1 MFSRFLIITLLLLS
15 VVTGAR
21 HVLATK
27 QTPQASAEILALTH
41 ANVID
46 GVSAQPLRDATVI
59 VRAGLIESVSTGTTA
74 APANA
79 TVIELKGRW
88 LLPGLIDAHT
98 HIANLAAAR
107 AALASGVTT
116 ARNMG
121 VPHFV
126 DIGMRQLHR
135 NGRTDLPEMLSAGY
149 HLYPQPAEGLFLDF
163 PQFHDLLAGLK
174 GVENLRRVT
183 RAQLE
188 RGVDFIKVN
197 ATDRAG
203 QSQSDP
209 RKQLFSET
217 ELTAIVEEARRAK
230 VFVAAH
236 AHGDEGALAAVRAG
250 VRSIEH
256 GTYLSEATLDEMKR
270 RGTYLTPTIATM
282 AEMLEPRNG
291 SALQLR
297 GKHMVPRLRQA
308 TAMAWRKGVKL
319 LAGTDTDYGET
330 SNFRLANELMEM
342 QSSGVTPMAALQ
354 AATSVAAECFG
365 LGQRTGAIK
374 TGLEADL
381 IVVERSPLEQLGNL
395 QDVLLVINN
404 GRIAINRLR

>member
-1 MFSRFLIITLLLLS
+1 MFVRFLLVIVLLLS
-15 VVTGAR
+15 VMTGAR

-27 QTPQASAEILALTH
+27 QTPQAAYEILVLTH
-41 ANVID
+41 ANAID
-46 GVSAQPLRDATVI
+46 GVSAQPLRNATVI
-59 VRAGLIESVSTGTTA
+59 VRAGRIESISTAATA

-79 TVIELKGRW
+79 TLIDLQGRW

-98 HIANLAAAR
+98 HIADLAAAR

-121 VPHFV
+121 IPHFV

-135 NGRTDLPEMLSAGY
+135 NGRTDLPEVLSAGY

-163 PQFHDLLAGLK
+163 PQFHDLLAGLS

-203 QSQSDP
+203 QAQSDP
-209 RKQLFSET
+209 RKQLYSEA
-217 ELTAIVEEARRAK
+217 ELTAIVEEARRSNI
-230 VFVAAH
+230 FVAAH

-297 GKHMVPRLRQA
+297 GKHMVPRLREA
-308 TAMAWRKGVKL
+308 TALAWRKGVKL
-319 LAGTDTDYGET
+319 LAGTDTDYGDA
-330 SNFRLANELMEM
+330 SNFRMANELMEM

-354 AATSVAAECFG
+354 AATSAAAECFG
-365 LGQRTGAIK
+365 LAQRTGSIK
-374 TGLEADL
+374 VGLEADL
-381 IVVERSPLEQLGNL
+381 IVVERSPLDQLGNL

-404 GRIAINRLR
+404 GRVAINRLR

>member
-1 MFSRFLIITLLLLS
+1 MFARFLIITLLLVS

-27 QTPQASAEILALTH
+27 QTPQASTEILVLTH

-59 VRAGLIESVSTGTTA
+59 VRAGRIESVSTGATA

-79 TVIELKGRW
+79 TVIDLQGRW

-98 HIANLAAAR
+98 HIADLTAAR

-121 VPHFV
+121 IPHFV

-135 NGRTDLPEMLSAGY
+135 NGRADLPEMLSAGY

-163 PQFHDLLAGLK
+163 PQLHDLLAGLS

-183 RAQLE
+183 HAQIE

-203 QSQSDP
+203 QPHSDP
-209 RKQLFSET
+209 RKQLYSEA
-217 ELTAIVEEARRAK
+217 ELTAIVEEARRANI
-230 VFVAAH
+230 FVAAH

-282 AEMLEPRNG
+282 TEMLEPRNG
-291 SALQLR
+291 ATLQLR
-297 GKHMVPRLRQA
+297 GKHMVPRLREA
-308 TAMAWRKGVKL
+308 TALAWRKDVKL
-319 LAGTDTDYGET
+319 LAGTDTDYGAT
-330 SNFRLANELMEM
+330 SNFRLAHELMEL
-342 QSSGVTPMAALQ
+342 QSIGVTPMAALQ

-365 LGQRTGAIK
+365 LAQRTGAIK
-374 TGLEADL
+374 VGLEADL
-381 IVVERSPLEQLGNL
+381 IVVERNPLNHLGNL

-404 GRIAINRLR
+404 GRVAINRLR

>member
-1 MFSRFLIITLLLLS
+1 MFTRFLLVTVLLLS
-15 VVTGAR
+15 VVTSAR
-21 HVLATK
+21 HVQARK
-27 QTPQASAEILALTH
+27 QTPQTAAEILVLTH

-46 GVSAQPLRDATVI
+46 GVSAQRLRGATVI
-59 VRAGLIESVSTGTTA
+59 VRAGRIESVSTNA
-74 APANA
+74 AASPANA
-79 TVIELKGRW
+79 TVIDLQGRW

-98 HIANLAAAR
+98 HIADLAAAR

-121 VPHFV
+121 IPHFT

-135 NGRTDLPEMLSAGY
+135 NGRADLPEMLSAGY

-163 PQFHDLLAGLK
+163 PQFHDLMAGLS
-174 GVENLRRVT
+174 GAANLRRVT

-203 QSQSDP
+203 QPHSDP
-209 RKQLFSET
+209 RKQLYSQA
-217 ELTAIVEEARRAK
+217 ELTAIVEEARRANI
-230 VFVAAH
+230 FVAAH

-291 SALQLR
+291 AVLQLR
-297 GKHMVPRLRQA
+297 GKQMVPRLREA
-308 TAMAWRKGVKL
+308 TALAWRKGVKL
-319 LAGTDTDYGET
+319 LAGTDTDYGAT
-330 SNFRLANELMEM
+330 SNFRMAHELMEL
-342 QSSGVTPMAALQ
+342 QSTGVTPMAALQ
-354 AATSVAAECFG
+354 AATSTAAECFS
-365 LGQRTGAIK
+365 LAPRTGSIK
-374 TGLEADL
+374 ASLEADL
-381 IVVERSPLEQLGNL
+381 IVVERNPLEHLGNL
-395 QDVLLVINN
+395 QEVLLVINN

>member
-1 MFSRFLIITLLLLS
+1 MFIRFLLVIVSLLS
-15 VVTGAR
+15 VVTGTR

-27 QTPQASAEILALTH
+27 QTPTIAAEILVLTH
-41 ANVID
+41 SNVID

-59 VRAGLIESVSTGTTA
+59 VRDGRIESISTGA
-74 APANA
+74 AALPANA
-79 TVIELKGRW
+79 TVIDLQGRW

-98 HIANLAAAR
+98 HIADLAAAR

-121 VPHFV
+121 IEHFT

-135 NGRTDLPEMLSAGY
+135 NGRTDLPDMLSAGY

-163 PQFHDLLAGLK
+163 PQFHDLMAGLS
-174 GVENLRRVT
+174 GAENLRRVT

-203 QSQSDP
+203 QAQADP
-209 RKQLFSET
+209 RKQLFSEA
-217 ELTAIVEEARRAK
+217 ELTAVVEEARRANI
-230 VFVAAH
+230 FVAAH

-256 GTYLSEATLDEMKR
+256 GTYLSETTLDEMKR

-282 AEMLEPRNG
+282 AELLEPRNG
-291 SALQLR
+291 AALQLR
-297 GKHMVPRLRQA
+297 GKHMVPRLREA
-308 TAMAWRKGVKL
+308 TSLAWRKGVKL
-319 LAGTDTDYGET
+319 LAGTDTDYGEA
-330 SNFRLANELMEM
+330 SNFRLAHELMEM
-342 QSSGVTPMAALQ
+342 QASGVTPMAALQ

-365 LGQRTGAIK
+365 LAQRTGSIK
-374 TGLEADL
+374 AGLEADL
-381 IVVERSPLEQLGNL
+381 IVIERNPLDQLGNL

-404 GRIAINRLR
+404 GRVAINRLR

>member
-1 MFSRFLIITLLLLS
+1 MFARFLLVTVLLLS
-15 VVTGAR
+15 VVAGAR
-21 HVLATK
+21 HVPAIK
-27 QTPQASAEILALTH
+27 QTPQAAAEMLVLTH

-46 GVSAQPLRDATVI
+46 GVSAQPLRDMTVI
-59 VRAGLIESVSTGTTA
+59 VRAGRIESVSTGGA
-74 APANA
+74 APVNA
-79 TVIELKGRW
+79 TTIDLQGRW

-98 HIANLAAAR
+98 HIADLAAAR

-121 VPHFV
+121 VSHFV

-163 PQFHDLLAGLK
+163 PQFHDLIAGLS
-174 GVENLRRVT
+174 GAENLRRVT

-203 QSQSDP
+203 QPQSDP
-209 RKQLFSET
+209 RKQLFSEA
-217 ELTAIVEEARRAK
+217 ELTAIVEEARRANT
-230 VFVAAH
+230 FVAAH

-282 AEMLEPRNG
+282 AEMLEPRN
-291 SALQLR
+291 
-297 GKHMVPRLRQA
+297 
-308 TAMAWRKGVKL
+308 
-319 LAGTDTDYGET
+319 
-330 SNFRLANELMEM
+330 
-342 QSSGVTPMAALQ
+342 
-354 AATSVAAECFG
+354 
-365 LGQRTGAIK
+365 
-374 TGLEADL
+374 
-381 IVVERSPLEQLGNL
+381 
-395 QDVLLVINN
+395 
-404 GRIAINRLR
+404 

>member
-1 MFSRFLIITLLLLS
+1 
-15 VVTGAR
+15 
-21 HVLATK
+21 
-27 QTPQASAEILALTH
+27 
-41 ANVID
+41 
-46 GVSAQPLRDATVI
+46 
-59 VRAGLIESVSTGTTA
+59 
-74 APANA
+74 
-79 TVIELKGRW
+79 
-88 LLPGLIDAHT
+88 
-98 HIANLAAAR
+98 LAAAR

-121 VPHFV
+121 IPHFT

-135 NGRTDLPEMLSAGY
+135 NGRADLPEMLSAGY

-163 PQFHDLLAGLK
+163 PQFHDLMAGLS
-174 GVENLRRVT
+174 GAANLRRVT

-203 QSQSDP
+203 QPHSDP
-209 RKQLFSET
+209 RKQLYSQA
-217 ELTAIVEEARRAK
+217 ELTAIVEEARRANI
-230 VFVAAH
+230 FVAAH

-291 SALQLR
+291 AVLQLR
-297 GKHMVPRLRQA
+297 GKQMVPRLREA
-308 TAMAWRKGVKL
+308 TALAWRKGVKL
-319 LAGTDTDYGET
+319 LAGTDTDYGAT
-330 SNFRLANELMEM
+330 SNFRMAHELMEL
-342 QSSGVTPMAALQ
+342 QSTGVTPMAALQ
-354 AATSVAAECFG
+354 AATSTAAECFS
-365 LGQRTGAIK
+365 LAPRTGSIK
-374 TGLEADL
+374 ASLEADL
-381 IVVERSPLEQLGNL
+381 IVVERNPLEHLGNL
-395 QDVLLVINN
+395 QEVLLVINN

>member
-1 MFSRFLIITLLLLS
+1 MFARLLLVAVLLLF
-15 VVTGAR
+15 VVTITR
-21 HVLATK
+21 HSAAEK
-27 QTPQASAEILALTH
+27 QAPQTFTEILALTH

-59 VRAGLIESVSTGTTA
+59 VRAGRIESVTPGSAST
-74 APANA
+74 PVNA
-79 TVIELKGRW
+79 TVIDLQERW

-98 HIANLAAAR
+98 HIADLTAAR

-121 VPHFV
+121 IPHFV

-135 NGRTDLPEMLSAGY
+135 AGRADLPEILSAGY

-163 PQFHDLLAGLK
+163 PQFHDLMAGLS

-183 RAQLE
+183 RAQIE

-203 QSQSDP
+203 QPHSDP
-209 RKQLFSET
+209 RKQLYSEA
-217 ELTAIVEEARRAK
+217 EMAAIVEEARRANI
-230 VFVAAH
+230 FVAAH
-236 AHGDEGALAAVRAG
+236 AHGDEGASAAVRAG

-256 GTYLSEATLDEMKR
+256 GTYLSEATLEQMKQ
-270 RGTYLTPTIATM
+270 RGVYLTPTIATM

-291 SALQLR
+291 ATLQLR
-297 GKHMVPRLRQA
+297 GKHMVPRLREA
-308 TAMAWRKGVKL
+308 TALAWRKGVKL
-319 LAGTDTDYGET
+319 LVGTDTDYGAT
-330 SNFRLANELMEM
+330 SNFRMAHELMEL
-342 QSSGVTPMAALQ
+342 QSAGVTPMATLQ
-354 AATSVAAECFG
+354 AATSAAAECFG
-365 LGQRTGAIK
+365 LEKRTGAIK
-374 TGLEADL
+374 AGLEADL
-381 IVVERSPLEQLGNL
+381 IVVERSPLHQLGNL

-404 GRIAINRLR
+404 GRVAINRLR